1 MVTNTT
7 AVLQREN
14 ARLQDENH
22 ALQKELRELREFVEI
37 LNTLAVSAQGITSN
51 EALFPLLKDVFTR
64 SLNLLNAPEGSLLL
78 LDDETH
84 ELKFILVQG
93 AIAEGLLGYR
103 IPADEGVAG
112 WVIQNAKPALV
123 RDVRRDWRF
132 SNTIDDAFKFRT
144 QSLAAAPLIGNG
156 RVLGVLEALN
166 QPVDEPFSEMDL
178 TLLALA
184 CRFAGEVLAN
194 IERAAPETETN

>member
-51 EALFPLLKDVFTR
+51 EALLPLLKDVFTR

-103 IPADEGVAG
+103 IPADEGIAG

-184 CRFAGEVLAN
+184 CHFAGEVLAN